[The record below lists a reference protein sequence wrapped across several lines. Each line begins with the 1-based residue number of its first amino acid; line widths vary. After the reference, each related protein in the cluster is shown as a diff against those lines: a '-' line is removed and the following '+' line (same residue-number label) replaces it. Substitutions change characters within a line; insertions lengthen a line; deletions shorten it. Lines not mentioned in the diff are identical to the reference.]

1 MELLR
6 TAKAALDE
14 GLIDQGDY
22 DSVKT
27 SFLRAQ
33 QIKAGLDAGFIPEAE
48 YSHVKHAFLESL
60 NIGLPSSGGRSARS
74 DAAGPTAPAAVPK
87 APAAP
92 ARPQPSQQAPPP
104 SKNVATSSERATLPA
119 KSSAADSRNEKADA
133 QRPGATSSS
142 KSVAVPA
149 AAAGQNGS
157 AMRLGRTEVP
167 TNIPNMGGRRPK
179 QAQATS
185 MSGISVS
192 DDAVNMFYF
201 LKAKSTYRW
210 ATWMINSA
218 GSQVVIADVGDKES
232 SYEDFLSVLPSSDCR
247 YGVYDYQFTNSEG
260 CIFNK
265 LVFYSWAP
273 DAAKIKAKMMYASTK
288 DFFKGF
294 LDGLSV
300 ELQASDVADISER
313 DAAEAVRSSTTRQ

>member
-74 DAAGPTAPAAVPK
+74 DAAGGFLVLPASPDGRATSPPAKGGLSSHKDGAFAGPTAPAAVPK

-104 SKNVATSSERATLPA
+104 SKNVVTSSERATLPA
-119 KSSAADSRNEKADA
+119 KSSAAELRNEKADA
-133 QRPGATSSS
+133 QRPGATSNI
-142 KSVAVPA
+142 KSAAVPA
-149 AAAGQNGS
+149 SAAGQNGS

-179 QAQATS
+179 QAQAVGLTCALEPYC
-185 MSGISVS
+185 S
-192 DDAVNMFYF
+192 DHC
-201 LKAKSTYRW
+201 
-210 ATWMINSA
+210 
-218 GSQVVIADVGDKES
+218 
-232 SYEDFLSVLPSSDCR
+232 SD
-247 YGVYDYQFTNSEG
+247 
-260 CIFNK
+260 IF
-265 LVFYSWAP
+265 
-273 DAAKIKAKMMYASTK
+273 
-288 DFFKGF
+288 
-294 LDGLSV
+294 
-300 ELQASDVADISER
+300 
-313 DAAEAVRSSTTRQ
+313 